1 MDQPDNANPGN
12 APETVAIDEV
22 RPVARERS
30 ATRHTRVREPAARG
44 HAPRLPGL
52 LAFGAVLFGIAAF
65 AFSGWIYTQSR
76 QDILRLSIQIAELR
90 VSLDLYTRNGAEN
103 GSLASLQ
110 ERLSELEN
118 SLADASVPAPTTA
131 ATTPAANPTSNN
143 QEDCL
148 PVGMRLLVA
157 SGDAYAVCDQPGT
170 VDVSVVDNGYI
181 TLADGTSVPSGGSM
195 PLPGSPCMI
204 AVTSG
209 GDEGVTGYAEIRV
222 SC

>member
-1 MDQPDNANPGN
+1 MDQPDNAKAGS
-12 APETVAIDEV
+12 APQAVAIDEV

-30 ATRHTRVREPAARG
+30 STRHKRVREPAARG

-76 QDILRLSIQIAELR
+76 QDILRLSTQIAELR

-110 ERLSELEN
+110 DRLTELED
-118 SLADASVPAPTTA
+118 SLASASVPVPTTA
-131 ATTPAANPTSNN
+131 SATPAANPTSSN

-170 VDVSVVDNGYI
+170 IDVSVVDNGYI

>member
-1 MDQPDNANPGN
+1 MDQPDSAKPGKD
-12 APETVAIDEV
+12 AEPVVVDEV
-22 RPVARERS
+22 RPAPPGSSAPDRPARP
-30 ATRHTRVREPAARG
+30 PA
-44 HAPRLPGL
+44 HPPRLPGL
-52 LAFGAVLFGIAAF
+52 LAFAAMLFGIAAF
-65 AFSGWIYTQSR
+65 AFSGWIYSQSR
-76 QDILRLSIQIAELR
+76 QEILRLSTELAQLR
-90 VSLDLYTRNGAEN
+90 VSLDLYARNAGEE
-103 GSLASLQ
+103 GSLAALEQ
-110 ERLSELEN
+110 RLSDIE
-118 SLADASVPAPTTA
+118 ASVASASVAMPATA
-131 ATTPAANPTSNN
+131 TATPAASPASSD

-157 SGDAYAVCDQPGT
+157 SGDNYTVCDQPG
-170 VDVSVVDNGYI
+170 VVEVSIVDNGYI